1 MTKRILLFL
10 ITGGGAGYLPWAPGT
25 AGTLVAIPLSLGLN
39 RIAGASLY
47 IALITVIAFIAFAT
61 WLCQIGEGIFAGKD
75 NPKIVVDEIAGFLV
89 ANFASPPELKPALL
103 AFLLFRFFDII
114 KPFPAGRAE
123 RISGGLGVI
132 LDDLIAGIYAFVVL
146 RLFLS
151 WGVV

>member
-1 MTKRILLFL
+1 M
-10 ITGGGAGYLPWAPGT
+10 ITGAGAGYLPWAPGT

-47 IALITVIAFIAFAT
+47 LALFMLIAFCTVAT
-61 WLCQIGEGIFAGKD
+61 WLCKMGEEIFADKD
-75 NPKIVVDEIAGFLV
+75 SPKIVVDEIAGFLL
-89 ANFASPPELKPALL
+89 ANFTSPATIKSTLL
-103 AFLLFRFFDII
+103 AFLLFRFFDIM

-132 LDDLIAGIYAFVVL
+132 LDDLIAGMYAFGVF
-146 RLFLS
+146 RLFLW

>member
-1 MTKRILLFL
+1 M
-10 ITGGGAGYLPWAPGT
+10 ITGAGAGYLPWAPGT

-39 RIAGASLY
+39 RIAGASFYL
-47 IALITVIAFIAFAT
+47 ALLTLIAFVAFAT
-61 WLCQIGEGIFAGKD
+61 WLCKIGEEIFADKD
-75 NPKIVVDEIAGFLV
+75 CPKIVVDEIAGFLV
-89 ANFASPPELKPALL
+89 ANFASPAGLKPALL

-123 RISGGLGVI
+123 RISGGAGVI
-132 LDDLIAGIYAFVVL
+132 LDDLIAGFYAFFVL

>member
-1 MTKRILLFL
+1 M
-10 ITGGGAGYLPWAPGT
+10 ITGAGAGYFPWAPGT

-39 RIAGASLY
+39 RIAWASFYL
-47 IALITVIAFIAFAT
+47 ALLTLIAFVAFAT
-61 WLCQIGEGIFAGKD
+61 WLCQIGEAIFAGKD
-75 NPKIVVDEIAGFLV
+75 CPKIVIDEIAGFLV
-89 ANFASPPELKPALL
+89 ANFDSPAGLKPVLL

-123 RISGGLGVI
+123 RISGGVGVI
-132 LDDLIAGIYAFVVL
+132 LDDLIAGFYAFFVL

>member
-1 MTKRILLFL
+1 LFL
-10 ITGGGAGYLPWAPGT
+10 ITGAGAGYLPWAPGT

-39 RIAGASLY
+39 RVAGASLY
-47 IALITVIAFIAFAT
+47 LALLTLIAFIAFAT
-61 WLCQIGEGIFAGKD
+61 WLCQIGEAIFGGKD
-75 NPKIVVDEIAGFLV
+75 SPRIVVDEIAGFLV
-89 ANFASPPELKPALL
+89 ANFASPAELKPALL

-123 RISGGLGVI
+123 RISGGPGVI
-132 LDDLIAGIYAFVVL
+132 LDDLIAGIYALVVL

>member
-1 MTKRILLFL
+1 MFL
-10 ITGGGAGYLPWAPGT
+10 VTGAGAGYLPWAPGT

-39 RIAGASLY
+39 RIAGASPY
-47 IALITVIAFIAFAT
+47 IALLTLVAFIAFAT
-61 WLCQIGEGIFAGKD
+61 RLCQTGEAIFGSKD
-75 NPKIVVDEIAGFLV
+75 SPKIVVDEIAGFLV

-123 RISGGLGVI
+123 RLAAGPGVI
-132 LDDLIAGIYAFVVL
+132 LDDLIAGVYAWGVL